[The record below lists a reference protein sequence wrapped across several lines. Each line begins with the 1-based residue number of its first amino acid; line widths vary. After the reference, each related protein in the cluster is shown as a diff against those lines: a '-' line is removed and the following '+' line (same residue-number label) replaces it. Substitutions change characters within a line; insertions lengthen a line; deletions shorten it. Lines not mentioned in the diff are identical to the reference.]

1 MGPSFDTIAGFGEHG
16 AIVHYSATKES
27 DAVIEPD
34 NLLLVDTGGHYLEGT
49 TDITRTILIGNNAT
63 DEQKKFYTA
72 VLRGNLNLCDAHFLY
87 GCSGAA
93 LDYIARKP
101 LWDMG
106 YDYKHG
112 TGHGVGYYL
121 NVHEGPN
128 AFRFHILPCPGE
140 NAVFEEGMVTSDEP
154 GVYIEGKF
162 GIRLENLILC
172 VKREK
177 TSYGQFMGFEPLTFV
192 PFDKELIN
200 TSLMDAEEQRL
211 LESYH
216 KKVYDNISPYL
227 DSEERKWLAKACA
240 M

>member
-1 MGPSFDTIAGFGEHG
+1 
-16 AIVHYSATKES
+16 
-27 DAVIEPD
+27 
-34 NLLLVDTGGHYLEGT
+34 
-49 TDITRTILIGNNAT
+49 
-63 DEQKKFYTA
+63 
-72 VLRGNLNLCDAHFLY
+72 
-87 GCSGAA
+87 
-93 LDYIARKP
+93 
-101 LWDMG
+101 
-106 YDYKHG
+106 
-112 TGHGVGYYL
+112 
-121 NVHEGPN
+121 
-128 AFRFHILPCPGE
+128 
-140 NAVFEEGMVTSDEP
+140 MVTSDEP